1 MWTDVCFGQ
10 LYRRSRNHKVE
21 IANGVFTYFQTH
33 NQQVKK
39 PPLWTIINYR
49 NGRGYSGSACIFLLI
64 SSFSSALVIAV
75 IYSKFDQYLSQVAV
89 YACNTIPFIAVTV
102 IHLPI
107 WTHGSRAPLQR
118 MTNQELRNDAHKNPR
133 IQPHDKHT
141 TNALSDTC
149 VSLKHRLCKLKQK
162 GLTTSLLSYCLN

>member
-21 IANGVFTYFQTH
+21 ISSNSCEWSVHLFSYTQPACQ
-33 NQQVKK
+33 K
-39 PPLWTIINYR
+39 PSLWTIINYR
-49 NGRGYSGSACIFLLI
+49 NSRGYSGSAQCIFLLI
-64 SSFSSALVIAV
+64 SSFSSALVKAV
-75 IYSKFDQYLSQVAV
+75 IYSKFDQYLSQVAM

-102 IHLPI
+102 IDLLI

-149 VSLKHRLCKLKQK
+149 VSLKHRLCKLK
-162 GLTTSLLSYCLN
+162 